1 MGHPGMH
8 YAPMG
13 MHPMGQRANMPPVP
27 HGMMPQMMPPM
38 GGPPMGQVRMFCFV
52 FICLLLPVVFLCQRI
67 SKFGSILTAVCF
79 ILCQNNVLSK

>member
-38 GGPPMGQVRMFCFV
+38 GGPPMGQVRMFLF
-52 FICLLLPVVFLCQRI
+52 FVFLCLFTFVLLCQHLLLYYCVEI
-67 SKFGSILTAVCF
+67 AKSASILIA
-79 ILCQNNVLSK
+79 I

>member
-52 FICLLLPVVFLCQRI
+52 FICLLLPVVFLCQ
-67 SKFGSILTAVCF
+67 F
-79 ILCQNNVLSK
+79 QNLGQYLQLFVSFYVKIMF

>member
-79 ILCQNNVLSK
+79 ILCQDNVLSK

>member
-1 MGHPGMH
+1 MGQSQMH

-38 GGPPMGQVRMFCFV
+38 GGTTNGT
-52 FICLLLPVVFLCQRI
+52 
-67 SKFGSILTAVCF
+67 SK
-79 ILCQNNVLSK
+79 NVLFCIYLFTFACGGILINKEFQNLGQYLQLFVSFYVKIMF

>member
-38 GGPPMGQVRMFCFV
+38 GGPPMGQVRMFSLYFV
-52 FICLLLPVVFLCQRI
+52 FVCL
-67 SKFGSILTAVCF
+67 F
-79 ILCQNNVLSK
+79 IFACGIIVSRFQNLSQYLQLFKD

>member
-38 GGPPMGQVRMFCFV
+38 GGPPMGQVRMFLFYFV
-52 FICLLLPVVFLCQRI
+52 FICLFFACGIIVLRF
-67 SKFGSILTAVCF
+67 
-79 ILCQNNVLSK
+79 QNPGEYLQLFKD